1 MTSIAHLSLA
11 LRENE
16 SLKADTATAQEP
28 AKLELCNPL
37 KVSDS
42 AVCFLLAI
50 LAEDRKIRK
59 KRERVKNFGILL
71 F

>member
-28 AKLELCNPL
+28 AK
-37 KVSDS
+37 SFS
-42 AVCFLLAI
+42 I
-50 LAEDRKIRK
+50 TGRR
-59 KRERVKNFGILL
+59 
-71 F
+71 

>member
-1 MTSIAHLSLA
+1 MTSIAHLLLA

-16 SLKADTATAQEP
+16 SLKAVAARSQEP

-42 AVCFLLAI
+42 A
-50 LAEDRKIRK
+50 
-59 KRERVKNFGILL
+59 
-71 F
+71 